1 MHDQAPGVRAW
12 RRVYERERALS
23 IATFLNLGHG
33 MRDVGQ
39 PVRPPWYPALRI
51 PANLFWTHLVG
62 RLPGG
67 RKVLDRRAARALT
80 RMERFQYAGRRP
92 PIAPIG

>member
-1 MHDQAPGVRAW
+1 M
-12 RRVYERERALS
+12 
-23 IATFLNLGHG
+23 ATYLNLGHG

-39 PVRPPWYPALRI
+39 PMRPPWYPALRI
-51 PANLFWTHLVG
+51 PANLLWTQVVG

-67 RKVLDRRAARALT
+67 DRILDRRAERALV

-92 PIAPIG
+92 AIAPVPDGG